1 MEKRGVL
8 FEISPWGTGFID
20 ESSTHRAVGF
30 HHSMLS
36 NFRES
41 SHVRWSDML
50 EGRDVSFVEEAG
62 KVSAVQLA
70 EESDSMAATAGD

>member
-20 ESSTHRAVGF
+20 ESSTHRAFGF

-36 NFRES
+36 NFS
-41 SHVRWSDML
+41 GPADVNWSDVL
-50 EGRDVSFVEEAG
+50 EGQEVSFVEEAG
-62 KVSAVQLA
+62 KVSTVQLA
-70 EESDSMAATAGD
+70 EEPNTMVATAGA